1 MSDTQTRLD
10 ALEIAYAA
18 AIASRDRHRE
28 RAANLAAELERVT
41 EALRA
46 AEGVLFALPKS
57 ARSKRRR
64 EVLAQARAALA
75 GGARAAKEN
84 Q

>member
-41 EALRA
+41 AALRRIA
-46 AEGVLFALPKS
+46 DENDPLLGIGSEMEFAQ
-57 ARSKRRR
+57 
-64 EVLAQARAALA
+64 ETLA